1 MNTSNREEIEGQVLG
16 PGFCDWANSIQVP
29 RQTQLSVSGGVPAA
43 MIALLACLGCS
54 SSSNTPTNAA
64 NCSNPGGPVAGAAD
78 SHCGN
83 TVLTV
88 DPNICTMAVDTQ
100 PTDDAGT
107 GTTDYGDTLYNAEG
121 DDDDCKYH
129 VTWSS
134 TAICENANVTF
145 NVKLTA
151 KAGGA
156 AVAGADP
163 VIEAFLTV
171 THPGLVSSQKAQ
183 EPSPGN
189 YSIGPVQFDAPG
201 QWTVRFHFFE
211 TGCDEPTSPHGH
223 AAFYV
228 NVP

>member
-1 MNTSNREEIEGQVLG
+1 MNTSNREEIEARAPQVA
-16 PGFCDWANSIQVP
+16 FSDWANSVQVP
-29 RQTQLSVSGGVPAA
+29 GETQLSVSRKVSAA
-43 MIALLACLGCS
+43 MIAILVCLGCS

-64 NCSNPGGPVAGAAD
+64 NCSNPGGAVAGAAD
-78 SHCGN
+78 SHCGS

-88 DPNICTMAVDTQ
+88 DPNICATAVDTQ
-100 PTDDAGT
+100 PTDDAGAS
-107 GTTDYGDTLYNAEG
+107 TTDYGDTLYNAEG

-145 NVKLTA
+145 NMKLTA

-156 AVAGADP
+156 AVTGANP
-163 VIEAFLTV
+163 TIEAFLTL
-171 THPGLVSSQKAQ
+171 THPGQVSNQISQETSA
-183 EPSPGN
+183 GN
-189 YSIGPVQFDAPG
+189 YSIGPIQFNAPG
-201 QWTVRFHFFE
+201 QWTVRFHLFQ

-223 AAFYV
+223 AAFFV